1 MSVIN
6 TDNVLTQ
13 LQNETSRANYLKGQ
27 KNLGSDT
34 IGKDGFLQLL
44 MAQLRNQDPLSPTDN
59 KEFIAQQAQFTQ
71 IEKLDNLNAAIS
83 RSNFLL
89 EASSLVGQE
98 VQYKTGSQGQTARG
112 VVDSVLIGSNGTALK
127 IGDKTILS
135 GDVVQVYK
143 QASNN

>member
-1 MSVIN
+1 MSVIK
-6 TDNVLTQ
+6 TDTVLSQ
-13 LQNETSRANYLKGQ
+13 LQNETSKANYLNGR

-44 MAQLRNQDPLSPTDN
+44 MTQLKNQDPLNPTDN

-89 EASSLVGQE
+89 EASSLVGKE
-98 VQYKTGSQGQTARG
+98 VQYKTGSQGETARG
-112 VVDSVLIGSNGTALK
+112 MVDSVLVGTNGTALK
-127 IGDKTILS
+127 VADKTILS
-135 GDVVQVYK
+135 SDVVQVYK
-143 QASNN
+143 QATNN